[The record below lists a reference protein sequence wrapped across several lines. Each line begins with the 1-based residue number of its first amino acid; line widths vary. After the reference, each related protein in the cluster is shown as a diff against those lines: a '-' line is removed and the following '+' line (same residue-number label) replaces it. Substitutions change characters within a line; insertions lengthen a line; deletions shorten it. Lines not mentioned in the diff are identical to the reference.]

1 MPSPFASAQRVSGK
15 APVHTTVVNSLL
27 KAIEDV
33 GRDARRGGY
42 SRPVYSDAELTL
54 REWFVAEAAARGL
67 DVSTDANGII
77 WAWWDLPHA
86 SGGGG
91 NASRV
96 GALVT
101 GSHLDSVPGG
111 GAFDGPLGVASALAA
126 YAVLAARE
134 AEGTL
139 SRTRA
144 MAIAVFPEEEGSR
157 FGVACLGSRLL
168 AGAIDPAKALGLRD
182 REGNTFADVA
192 TAHGLEPHRMGRDV
206 AALSN
211 IGDFVELHVE
221 QGRGL
226 NTEAHTDHAG
236 RGPAI
241 AVGNSILG
249 HGRWRLRFSGQ
260 GNHAGT
266 TLMTDRADPMVA
278 AAHTIVAVRAIASAQ
293 ENARATVGRV
303 EPIPG
308 GTNVIASIVDMW
320 LDVRHPDDAI
330 TAALVEKIHFDAR
343 AIAAA
348 EGCTVDLVEESLS
361 GTVHFD
367 SRLTQSL
374 LDSVRVRVPDA
385 PLLPTG
391 AGHDAGVLAAV
402 VPTGMLYV
410 RNPTGISHSPEEFVE
425 GADAEAGAHALA
437 DALGNL
443 L

>member
-1 MPSPFASAQRVSGK
+1 MQT
-15 APVHTTVVNSLL
+15 TTVNALL
-27 KAIEDV
+27 KAIDDI

-42 SRPVYSDAELTL
+42 SRPVYSGAELTL
-54 REWFVAEAAARGL
+54 REWFVGEATARGL
-67 DVSTDANGII
+67 EVSTDANGII
-77 WAWWDLPHA
+77 WAWWDLPGA
-86 SGGGG
+86 DNSIAGVE
-91 NASRV
+91 ASRV

-126 YAVLAARE
+126 FDVLAARE
-134 AEGTL
+134 AAETL
-139 SRTRA
+139 QRGRA

-168 AGAIDPAKALGLRD
+168 AGAIDPVRALTIRD
-182 REGNTFADVA
+182 SEGNTFADVVS
-192 TAHGLEPHRMGRDV
+192 AHGLDPNRMGRDD
-206 AALSN
+206 ATLAR

-226 NTEAHTDHAG
+226 NSEAHTDRAG

-266 TLMTDRADPMVA
+266 TLMTDRADPMIA
-278 AAHTIVAVRAIASAQ
+278 AAQTIVSVRAIASTQ
-293 ENARATVGRV
+293 DNARATVGRI

-308 GTNVIASIVDMW
+308 GTNVIASIVDLW
-320 LDVRHPDDAI
+320 LDVRHPEDSI
-330 TAALVEKIHFDAR
+330 TAAIVEKIHREAQ
-343 AIAAA
+343 AIAAS
-348 EGCTVDLVEESLS
+348 EGCTVDLTEESLS

-367 SRLTQSL
+367 TRLTHML
-374 LDSVRVRVPDA
+374 AESVRRRVPDA

-410 RNPTGISHSPEEFVE
+410 RNPSGISHSPEEFVE
-425 GADAEAGAHALA
+425 EDDANTGALA
-437 DALGNL
+437 LANALEDL

>member
-1 MPSPFASAQRVSGK
+1 MKTS
-15 APVHTTVVNSLL
+15 TVNSLL
-27 KAIEDV
+27 NAIDDV

-54 REWFVAEAAARGL
+54 REWFIGEATSRGL

-77 WAWWDLPHA
+77 WAWWDLPGAAHSTA
-86 SGGGG
+86 GVD
-91 NASRV
+91 ASRQ

-126 YAVLAARE
+126 YDVLAARE
-134 AEGTL
+134 SAGEL
-139 SRTRA
+139 KRSRA
-144 MAIAVFPEEEGSR
+144 MAITVFPEEEGSR

-168 AGAIDPAKALGLRD
+168 AGAIEPARALGLRD
-182 REGNTFADVA
+182 SDGNTFADIA
-192 TAHGLEPHRMGRDV
+192 SAHGLDPKRVGRDD
-206 AALSN
+206 ATLAR
-211 IGDFVELHVE
+211 IGHFVELHIE
-221 QGRGL
+221 QGKGL
-226 NTEAHTDHAG
+226 NSGAHTDHAG

-241 AVGNSILG
+241 AVGDSILG

-266 TLMTDRADPMVA
+266 TLMADRADPMLA
-278 AAHTIVAVRAIASAQ
+278 AAQTIVSVRTIAKAQ
-293 ENARATVGRV
+293 DNARATVGRI

-308 GTNVIASIVDMW
+308 GTNVIASVVNLW

-330 TAALVEKIHFDAR
+330 TASLVESIHRDAQT
-343 AIAAA
+343 IAAS
-348 EGCTVDLVEESLS
+348 EGCTVDLTEESLS
-361 GTVHFD
+361 DTVHFD
-367 SRLTQSL
+367 AQLTHAL
-374 LDSVRVRVPDA
+374 TESVRRHIPDA

-410 RNPTGISHSPEEFVE
+410 RNPSGISHAPEEYVE
-425 GADAEAGAHALA
+425 DDDAAAGALVLAHALE
-437 DALGNL
+437 GL

>member
-1 MPSPFASAQRVSGK
+1 M
-15 APVHTTVVNSLL
+15 HTTAVTGLL
-27 KAIEDV
+27 KAIEDI

-54 REWFVAEAAARGL
+54 REWFVAEATARGL
-67 DVSTDANGII
+67 EVSTDANGIM
-77 WAWWDLPHA
+77 WAWWDLA
-86 SGGGG
+86 NTAADAAGRQ
-91 NASRV
+91 ASRV

-126 YAVLAARE
+126 YDVLVARE
-134 AEGTL
+134 ASGTL
-139 SRTRA
+139 TRSRA

-168 AGAIDPAKALGLRD
+168 AGAIDPVRALNLQD
-182 REGNTFADVA
+182 SDGNTFADVVA
-192 TAHGLEPHRMGRDV
+192 AHGLDPDRMGRDE
-206 AALSN
+206 ATLAR

-221 QGRGL
+221 QGKGL
-226 NTEAHTDHAG
+226 NSEAHTDSAG

-266 TLMTDRADPMVA
+266 TLMTDRADPMIA
-278 AAHTIVAVRAIASAQ
+278 AAQTIVSVRAIASAQ
-293 ENARATVGRV
+293 NNARATVGRV
-303 EPIPG
+303 ELIPG
-308 GTNVIASIVDMW
+308 GTNVIASVVDLW
-320 LDVRHPDDAI
+320 LDVRHPDDSI
-330 TAALVEKIHFDAR
+330 TAAIVETIHSDAK
-343 AIAAA
+343 AVAAT
-348 EGCTVDLVEESLS
+348 EGCTVELTEESLS

-367 SRLTQSL
+367 TRLANAL
-374 LDSVRVRVPDA
+374 AESVRRSEPDA
-385 PLLPTG
+385 PFLPTG

-402 VPTGMLYV
+402 VPTGMIYV
-410 RNPTGISHSPEEFVE
+410 RNPSGISHSPEEYVE
-425 GADAEAGAHALA
+425 DDDATTGVLALA
-437 DALGNL
+437 DALGDL